1 MNKMIE
7 YIGFKPL
14 NSIGVSKTT
23 LNSTQKGKVQES
35 TGKQNIHLLN
45 FNDYRKDLR
54 ISYNAKCVEE
64 DFYNVLGVIG
74 EPEKN
79 CKCCFLSVKL
89 KGKNA
94 DWLVANNACNAF
106 EIKFKRYFWKNNWR
120 KMNTFVAG
128 IEYDKEVMLYHFH
141 TLLILKDLKKEYS
154 NHEITSILTF
164 IIKGLDETNEKNANV
179 VKIRIFPFCV
189 ETTDLGDTI
198 EYLVKSSS
206 KTHKPLTRKLY
217 KRIKPEKNSYENT
230 ATINYLSAEKAITKR
245 RVVKN
250 EGGREL
256 KSIFLYG

>member
-1 MNKMIE
+1 MNKMID
-7 YIGFKPL
+7 YKGFRPL
-14 NSIGVSKTT
+14 NSIGVSNNP
-23 LNSTQKGKVQES
+23 LNSTQKGKVQGS
-35 TGKQNIHLLN
+35 TEKQNIHLLD

-54 ISYNAKCVEE
+54 IGYNAKCVEQN
-64 DFYNVLGVIG
+64 FYDVLKVIG

-94 DWLVANNACNAF
+94 DWLIANNACNAF

-141 TLLILKDLKKEYS
+141 TLLILRDLKKEYS
-154 NHEITSILTF
+154 NHEITSVLTS
-164 IIKGLDETNEKNANV
+164 IIKGLDETNEKKANI
-179 VKIRIFPFCV
+179 VKIRMFPFCV

-198 EYLVKSSS
+198 EYLVKTSS
-206 KTHKPLTRKLY
+206 KTHNPLTRKLY
-217 KRIKPEKNSYENT
+217 KRIKPEKNNYENP
-230 ATINYLSAEKAITKR
+230 ATINYFSTKKASSKTRTIE
-245 RVVKN
+245 N

-256 KSIFLYG
+256 KSFFLYG